1 MAIQNNIKSILF
13 LCTGNSCRSQ
23 IAEAIAKKV
32 IHDKVIESAGTS
44 PDPVNPYAIK
54 VLKDIAIDISANK
67 SKKIK
72 FNDIDKYDLIITLC
86 GDARDHCPII
96 NLPSKHIHWDIE
108 DPAKFK
114 GTNDQINSKFTEI
127 RDIIYKHINL
137 LKEEI

>member
-1 MAIQNNIKSILF
+1 MKKKLLF

-23 IAEAIAKKV
+23 IAEAIAKKE
-32 IHDKVIESAGTS
+32 IHNKVIESAGTS

-54 VLKDIAIDISANK
+54 VLKDIRIDISKNI
-67 SKKIK
+67 SKKIE
-72 FNDIDKYDLIITLC
+72 FDDINQYDLVITLC
-86 GDARDHCPII
+86 GDAKGKCPVI
-96 NLPSKHIHWDIE
+96 NYPGKHIHWDIE

-114 GTNDQINSKFTEI
+114 GTNDQINLKFTEI